1 MVLSNTLQSVMDG
14 EENEQMGGQYL
25 VCFGGEKKYGTEEDE
40 DLWPHCLKKTAWR
53 KDCRGR
59 GKASG
64 EGADLQ
70 RPGSKILKEW
80 TTVDMADAGD

>member
-40 DLWPHCLKKTAWR
+40 DLWPHCLKKQHGEKTAR
-53 KDCRGR
+53 EEGR
-59 GKASG
+59 QVAKGQTCN
-64 EGADLQ
+64 DLVP
-70 RPGSKILKEW
+70 RF
-80 TTVDMADAGD
+80 